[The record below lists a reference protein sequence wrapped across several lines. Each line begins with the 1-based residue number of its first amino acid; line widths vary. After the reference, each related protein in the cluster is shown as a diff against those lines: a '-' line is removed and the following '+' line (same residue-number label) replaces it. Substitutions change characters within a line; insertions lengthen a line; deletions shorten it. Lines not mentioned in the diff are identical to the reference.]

1 MVSIDR
7 EHRFRER
14 VAGEPHL
21 RALSLLLEREFVE
34 ESVAPHEGAPEV
46 DKIYYGLVK
55 AIGTSD
61 LDLFSRNYAELSK
74 RIVDGDS
81 PAPFVHND
89 NLLFVTVLGIRIHSL
104 SEEWVRGVLLVRQA
118 SPMKETLLNLLKG
131 DLENSNSIACVSLCF
146 ASMLPQRPLSETLV
160 SRAYSEVAKA
170 VGLFEDRSD
179 LIIICSLRARDLVFE
194 SKAMIGEGELGL
206 LTQLEHS
213 FWLRSKYIIYTIVNG
228 AGLYGLYRVYRASQ
242 ESEKLKEM
250 ISGWESILGI
260 VGIGLFA
267 GAFALAR
274 KWIHCSFMLL
284 LGYPRGLLMAR
295 RSIREK
301 ES

>member
-1 MVSIDR
+1 MVPLDR

-14 VAGEPHL
+14 VTGEPHL
-21 RALSLLLEREFVE
+21 RALSLLLAREFTE
-34 ESVAPHEGAPEV
+34 ASVTPPQDAPEV
-46 DKIYYGLVK
+46 DKIYYGLVR

-81 PAPFVHND
+81 PAPFVYND
-89 NLLFVTVLGIRIHSL
+89 NLLFVTVLGIRIHGL

-131 DLENSNSIACVSLCF
+131 DLENSNSLACVSLCF

-160 SRAYSEVAKA
+160 SRAHSEVAKA

-179 LIIICSLRARDLVFE
+179 LIIICSLRARDLAFE

-206 LTQLEHS
+206 LTQFEHG
-213 FWLRSKYIIYTIVNG
+213 FWLRSKYIIYALVNG
-228 AGLYGLYRVYRASQ
+228 AGLYGLYRVYRATQ

-267 GAFALAR
+267 GAFALVR
-274 KWIHCSFMLL
+274 KWIHRSFMLL
-284 LGYPRGLLMAR
+284 LGYPRNLLMAK

>member
-1 MVSIDR
+1 MVPLDR

-14 VAGEPHL
+14 VTGEPHL
-21 RALSLLLEREFVE
+21 RALSLLLAREFIEAFVT
-34 ESVAPHEGAPEV
+34 PPQDAPEV

-61 LDLFSRNYAELSK
+61 PDLFSRNYAELSK

-89 NLLFVTVLGIRIHSL
+89 NLLFVTVLGVRIHGL

-131 DLENSNSIACVSLCF
+131 DIENSNSIACVSLCF
-146 ASMLPQRPLSETLV
+146 ASMLPQRPLSATLV
-160 SRAYSEVAKA
+160 DRAYSEVGKA

-179 LIIICSLRARDLVFE
+179 LIIICSLRARDLAFE
-194 SKAMIGEGELGL
+194 TKAMIGEGELGL
-206 LTQLEHS
+206 LTQFEHR
-213 FWLRSKYIIYTIVNG
+213 FWLRSKYIIYAVVYM
-228 AGLYGLYRVYRASQ
+228 AGIYGLFCVHRAAQ
-242 ESEKLKEM
+242 ESVELKEM
-250 ISGWESILGI
+250 ISDWGAILGI
-260 VGIGLFA
+260 VGIGLFT
-267 GAFALAR
+267 GSFALLR
-274 KWIHCSFMLL
+274 KWIHQSFMLL
-284 LGYPRGLLMAR
+284 LGYPRNLLSAR